1 MTNQLKEAK
10 TKFQTDEATLLQD
23 QKRQTATLND
33 LEDLVDDL
41 VDDII
46 GAIRKEHTNFDN
58 NWLPTFEIML
68 DNPAQFV
75 KFVGINTLV
84 CQD

>member
-1 MTNQLKEAK
+1 MH
-10 TKFQTDEATLLQD
+10 
-23 QKRQTATLND
+23 D

-46 GAIRKEHTNFDN
+46 SAVRKEHTNFDN
-58 NWLPTFEIML
+58 NWLPLYEFIL
-68 DNPAQFV
+68 DAPSQFV
-75 KFVGINTLV
+75 KFVGINTIL

>member
-1 MTNQLKEAK
+1 MKEAK
-10 TKFQTDEATLLQD
+10 TKFQADESALIAD
-23 QKRQTATLND
+23 QKRQHATLRD

-46 GAIRKEHTNFDN
+46 NEVRKEHTNFDN
-58 NWLPTFEIML
+58 NWLPLHEQVL
-68 DNPAQFV
+68 DSPSQFV
-75 KFVGINTLV
+75 KFVGINTVL

>member
-1 MTNQLKEAK
+1 LA
-10 TKFQTDEATLLQD
+10 D
-23 QKRQTATLND
+23 QKREKATKLD

-58 NWLPTFEIML
+58 NWLPLYEYHL
-68 DNPAQFV
+68 DANSQFV
-75 KFVGINTLV
+75 KYVGVNTIL
-84 CQD
+84 C